1 MKDYTQ
7 GCHSVIHLE
16 NRLKTAS
23 YLVKSR
29 NGVYYARF
37 VLPLTLRSVDI
48 GFPREIRI
56 STCTKDSRSALV
68 CVRALRVAW
77 DGLVGRREVSS
88 HEQLLNV
95 LRTTMSTF
103 RRPLHGTMSYD
114 VQLPDGTVIRGIQP
128 GDEESV
134 AKMLR
139 ISQLRTE
146 TGQPSTVPATV
157 AIGAVPLADA
167 RIGGADD
174 IFPGL
179 VLSQA
184 NKLVADWLQPYLDTV
199 QDREDRGILLPKS
212 CEGQKAKLDIFHG
225 YCGKIRIGTI
235 SATFMKKYE
244 GDLRFY
250 PTNREK
256 SGLLP
261 GASVRHAMECVKAGT
276 VFDKKGTPV
285 KGLKRATVDA
295 YMSATRQF
303 LAFCAD
309 EGAATPLAAKPA
321 HSVYKK
327 QHDEEDTS
335 RLPFDLEDMRRLF
348 DSQFMRE
355 RAYEYP
361 AQYWVPH
368 IAAFTGMRLN
378 EICQLLTSDV
388 FQEPGGVWMLNLA
401 DDRSL
406 PNAGENTQV
415 KLERRLKTAASRR
428 QIPIH
433 SKLVELG
440 LVTMA
445 QARTAAGK
453 NTLFDL
459 NMDSRDGMGQSVGRW
474 FSRYLRGVVG
484 IKDKRKVFHCFRH
497 AFVTEVAQTI
507 VDASVNKALPETQ
520 DNYPESQVLRS
531 IAGHSDVHPFTAE
544 ASRKDI
550 HTKTYM
556 HGSTTASK
564 QRVIERLVFDVK
576 FTPYVE
582 PPTKPEVPKISP
594 KKVSKNRAKAHAP
607 SPAGVAAL
615 ESISKSATASPVTPA
630 FTIKRKRKNA
640 ETQDGALL
648 GGKNTSATD
657 DVVTRGET
665 ASLVMGLSDAPS
677 ILVNTPSVPAH
688 LSPRIRADYLL
699 LLHAP
704 LPRQCLEAFATEEGV
719 NWCASY
725 PCVIEKASQ
734 ELPDLPELLKLFPA
748 FLVAEKVAL
757 VLSGAAATDE
767 SFDITGFFEA

>member
-1 MKDYTQ
+1 MKT
-7 GCHSVIHLE
+7 S
-16 NRLKTAS
+16 A
-23 YLVKSR
+23 YLAKSR

-37 VLPLTLRSVDI
+37 VVPLTLRGVGP

-56 STCTKDSRSALV
+56 STCTKDSRFALV

-88 HEQLLNV
+88 PAQLLNA
-95 LRTTMSTF
+95 LRATMSTL

-114 VQLPDGTVIRGIQP
+114 VHLPDGTVIRGVQP

-139 ISQLRTE
+139 ISQLRVE
-146 TGQPSTVPATV
+146 TGLPGTNPATP
-157 AIGAVPLADA
+157 ATGAVALTDA
-167 RIGGADD
+167 GVGGADD

-179 VLSQA
+179 VLSKA
-184 NKLVADWLQPYLDTV
+184 SMLVADWLPRYLDDV
-199 QDREDRGILLPKS
+199 QAREDRGVLLPKS
-212 CEGQKAKLDIFHG
+212 REAQEAKLDIFHA

-244 GDLRFY
+244 SELAFY
-250 PTNREK
+250 PSNREK
-256 SGLLP
+256 RGLLP
-261 GASVRHAMECVKAGT
+261 GTSVRHAMECVKAGT
-276 VFDKKGTPV
+276 VFDKKGQQV
-285 KGLKRATVDA
+285 KGLSKATVDA

-309 EGAATPLAAKPA
+309 EGAVTPLAANPA
-321 HSVYKK
+321 HSQHKK
-327 QHDEEDTS
+327 QHAEDDTS
-335 RLPFDLEDMRRLF
+335 RLPFDLDDMRRLF
-348 DSQFMRE
+348 DSPFMRE
-355 RAYEYP
+355 REYEYP

-378 EICQLLTSDV
+378 EICQLLVSDV

-406 PNAGENTQV
+406 PSAGENTQI
-415 KLERRLKTAASRR
+415 KLKRRLKTAVSRR
-428 QIPIH
+428 QIPVH

-440 LVTMA
+440 LVAMV
-445 QARTAAGK
+445 QARKAAG
-453 NTLFDL
+453 NETLFDL
-459 NMDSRDGMGQSVGRW
+459 DMDARDGMGQSVGRW

-531 IAGHSDVHPFTAE
+531 IAGHSDAHPFTAE
-544 ASRKDI
+544 TSRKDI

-564 QRVIERLVFDVK
+564 QRVMERLVFDVK

-582 PPTKPEVPKISP
+582 PPPKSEVPKITS
-594 KKVSKNRAKAHAP
+594 KKVGKNRVKAHVP
-607 SPAGVAAL
+607 SPPGVAVL
-615 ESISKSATASPVTPA
+615 DSTSKSATTAAVTPA

-640 ETQDGALL
+640 ETQ
-648 GGKNTSATD
+648 GG
-657 DVVTRGET
+657 
-665 ASLVMGLSDAPS
+665 SLVGSENTRAIQDAVVPNKSSSLAPGRNETPS
-677 ILVNTPSVPAH
+677 AGGNTPSVPAH

-699 LLHAP
+699 LLNAP

-734 ELPDLPELLKLFPA
+734 ELPGLPELLQSLPA
-748 FLVAEKVAL
+748 FLVAEKVSL
-757 VLSGAAATDE
+757 VLSGAAVTDE
-767 SFDITGFFEA
+767 SFDVTGLF